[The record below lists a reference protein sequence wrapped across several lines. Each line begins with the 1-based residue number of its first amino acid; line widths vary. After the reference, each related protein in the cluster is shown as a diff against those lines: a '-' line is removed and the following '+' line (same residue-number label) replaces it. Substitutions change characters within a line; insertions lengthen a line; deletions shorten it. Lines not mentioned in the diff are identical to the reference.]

1 MNVKESKVFLK
12 YKEDVKQLLEIG
24 CGTCSHS
31 ILLSKKGYNIIGIDN
46 SNEMINVAKEKI
58 EKKKINNITLLHEEA
73 ENLNIITT
81 KKFDALLLLFN
92 VIGYIKDLDLFLFKK

>member
-1 MNVKESKVFLK
+1 MLP
-12 YKEDVKQLLEIG
+12 
-24 CGTCSHS
+24 
-31 ILLSKKGYNIIGIDN
+31 
-46 SNEMINVAKEKI
+46 KEKI

-92 VIGYIKDLDLFLFKK
+92 VIGYIKDLDLFLFKIKKNLKKNSLLIFDFLA

>member
-1 MNVKESKVFLK
+1 MERVHTQFFS
-12 YKEDVKQLLEIG
+12 Q
-24 CGTCSHS
+24 
-31 ILLSKKGYNIIGIDN
+31 KKGYNIIGIDN

-81 KKFDALLLLFN
+81 KNSMLCFYYLMLL
-92 VIGYIKDLDLFLFKK
+92 DT